1 MYYAAMHH
9 KGAFSLH
16 MFFPSGDPDGLKI
29 VKKDNWPGRLI
40 AFQRDQLDEVLVRD
54 ELSTIGVYV
63 LRGPEGEPN
72 DIDGIRIYVGQS
84 STLAARLEDHAR
96 KKEFWAHAVVI
107 TRTGDS
113 LDRADALYLEARLI
127 ELADAGGWCFLDN
140 KDRPDPAGM
149 LEADKEAS
157 AEGYLE
163 DAVPCLS
170 ALGFYEFEKPEELV
184 VMRDDEESEET
195 VPVRVLRVTRNGVSI
210 EARAYRWSEREFEIL
225 EGSEALVVAVPSFL
239 NRPESKSYR
248 RLRDQVLASD
258 AVVLQGQKYRFTENV
273 TVKSPSAAEAIVA
286 GRSGSGLAG
295 WREIDE
301 SDDSELSGDA
311 STP

>member
-1 MYYAAMHH
+1 MHH

-29 VKKDNWPGRLI
+29 VKKDNWSGRLI
-40 AFQRDQLDEVLVRD
+40 AFQRDQLDDALVRD

-63 LRGPEGEPN
+63 LRGPEGDPN

-96 KKEFWAHAVVI
+96 KKEFWDHAVII

-127 ELADAGGWCFLDN
+127 ELADAGGLCILDN
-140 KDRPDPAGM
+140 EHRPDPTGM

-170 ALGFYEFEKPEELV
+170 ALGFYEFEQLEEPV
-184 VMRDDEESEET
+184 TGPGTSDEEEWEEA
-195 VPVRVLRVTRNGVSI
+195 VPTRVLRVTRNGVSI
-210 EARAYRWSEREFEIL
+210 EAKAHRWSDREFEIL
-225 EGSEALVVAVPSFL
+225 EGSEALAVAGPAFL
-239 NRPESKSYR
+239 NRPQFKGYR

-258 AVVLQGQKYRFTENV
+258 AVVLEGQKYRFTKNF

-301 SDDSELSGDA
+301 SDDSEFSSNAGA
-311 STP
+311 Q